1 MRKFCRVAVFL
12 LGLALLGSDEVYAQV
27 FPADFARVLVTNG
40 LANPT
45 AMAFAPDGRIFVAE
59 QAGKLRVVKNNAL
72 LPTAFVQLSVNS
84 SGERGLIGIA
94 LDPDFSTNNYIY
106 LYYTVPTAP
115 IHNRISRFTAN
126 GDVALASSE
135 AIVLELDPLSTATNH
150 NGGAMYFGKDGKL
163 YVAIGE
169 NANSANAQN
178 LDTYHGKILRINKDG
193 SIPDGN
199 PYPTGSEQRRRVWA
213 HGLRNPYTFSVHPE
227 SGRILVNDVGQ
238 VTWEEINDA
247 TTGGRNFGWPTTE
260 GTFNP
265 ATYPNFTNPIY
276 AYPHGGGDGNGCAIT
291 GGTFFYPTITNYPST
306 YWGKYFF
313 QDLCNQWIN
322 TLDLSAS
329 PVVRS
334 PYATTTGG
342 NNLALAVGNDGNL
355 YYLSR
360 SSSALYKV
368 IYNKTTTPFITNHP
382 ASLTVGEGS
391 SAVFTVGSLGTT
403 PFTYQWQKNGV
414 NIPGETNPILTL
426 NNVAP
431 EDEADYRVIVS
442 NSAGNTTSNVATL
455 TVIANTL
462 PIAEILN
469 PGPGITYAVGTSIE
483 FSGTGSDNEDG
494 VLPVTAFRWQINFHH
509 DTHKHDE
516 PPLDGVKSGSF
527 LIPNEGE
534 TSDNVWY
541 RIVLTVTDSKG
552 GAGKDSVDILPR
564 KSTITLTTNP
574 PGLEVTV
581 DGQPFSTPLAVT
593 SVEGM
598 LRTLGTPSPQT
609 KDNGEYEFE
618 SWSNGGEVTQTLAT
632 PADDLQLM
640 ANFSTVVGAEQEIA
654 GYKDIVLYPNP
665 TGDEVVNIKI
675 SLKQP
680 ENLSIQLVNFL
691 SQEIVSSKQNLSSGE
706 HIIPFHFGKRSE
718 GIYSVT
724 IKTSTKTLIRKLVVT
739 E

>member
-1 MRKFCRVAVFL
+1 MRKFYWVVVFL
-12 LGLALLGSDEVYAQV
+12 LGVKLLITSVVHAQV
-27 FPADFARVLVTNG
+27 FPADFARVLVTNA

-59 QAGKLRVVKNNAL
+59 QAGKLRVIKNNAL

-94 LDPDFSTNNYIY
+94 LDPDLSANNYIY

-126 GDVALASSE
+126 GDVVLPSSE
-135 AIVLELDPLSTATNH
+135 SIVLELDPLSAATNH
-150 NGGAMYFGKDGKL
+150 NGGAMHFGKDGKL

-178 LDTYHGKILRINKDG
+178 LDTYHGKMLRINKDG
-193 SIPDGN
+193 SVPDGN

-247 TTGGRNFGWPTTE
+247 TIGGRNFGWPTTE

-276 AYPHGGGDGNGCAIT
+276 AYSHGSVDGTGCAIT
-291 GGTFFYPTITNYPST
+291 GGTFFYPAVTNYPSI
-306 YWGKYFF
+306 YWGQYFF

-334 PYATTTGG
+334 PFATTTGG

-368 IYNKTTTPFITNHP
+368 IYNKTTTPFITSPP
-382 ASLTVGEGS
+382 ASLTVAEGG

-403 PFTYQWQKNGV
+403 PFTYQWQKDGV
-414 NIPGETNPILTL
+414 NIPGETNPVLTL

-431 EDEADYRVIVS
+431 EDGADYTVIVS
-442 NSAGNTTSNVATL
+442 NSAGNTTSSAATL
-455 TVIANTL
+455 TVIA
-462 PIAEILN
+462 
-469 PGPGITYAVGTSIE
+469 
-483 FSGTGSDNEDG
+483 
-494 VLPVTAFRWQINFHH
+494 
-509 DTHKHDE
+509 
-516 PPLDGVKSGSF
+516 
-527 LIPNEGE
+527 
-534 TSDNVWY
+534 
-541 RIVLTVTDSKG
+541 
-552 GAGKDSVDILPR
+552 
-564 KSTITLTTNP
+564 
-574 PGLEVTV
+574 
-581 DGQPFSTPLAVT
+581 
-593 SVEGM
+593 
-598 LRTLGTPSPQT
+598 
-609 KDNGEYEFE
+609 
-618 SWSNGGEVTQTLAT
+618 
-632 PADDLQLM
+632 
-640 ANFSTVVGAEQEIA
+640 
-654 GYKDIVLYPNP
+654 
-665 TGDEVVNIKI
+665 
-675 SLKQP
+675 
-680 ENLSIQLVNFL
+680 
-691 SQEIVSSKQNLSSGE
+691 
-706 HIIPFHFGKRSE
+706 
-718 GIYSVT
+718 
-724 IKTSTKTLIRKLVVT
+724 
-739 E
+739 

>member
-1 MRKFCRVAVFL
+1 MRQFCRVVFFL
-12 LGLALLGSDEVYAQV
+12 VGPALFGYDWVYAQV

-59 QAGKLRVVKNNAL
+59 QAGKLRVIKNNAL

-94 LDPDFSTNNYIY
+94 LDPDFSANNYIY

-126 GDVALASSE
+126 GDVALAASE
-135 AIVLELDPLSTATNH
+135 SIVLELDPLSTATNH
-150 NGGAMYFGKDGKL
+150 NGGAMHFGKDGKL

-193 SIPDGN
+193 SVPEWESLS
-199 PYPTGSEQRRRVWA
+199 YRSEQRKRVWA
-213 HGLRNPYTFSVHPE
+213 HGLRNPYTFSIHPE

-260 GTFNP
+260 GKFNP

-276 AYPHGGGDGNGCAIT
+276 AYPHGSGDGNGCAIT
-291 GGTFFYPTITNYPST
+291 GGTFFYPSVTNYPST

-329 PVVRS
+329 PAVRS

-368 IYNKTTTPFITNHP
+368 IYNKTTVPFITNHP
-382 ASLTVGEGS
+382 ASLTVAEGR
-391 SAVFTVGSLGTT
+391 SAVFTVSALGTT
-403 PFTYQWQKNGV
+403 PFTYQWQKDGV
-414 NIPGETNPILTL
+414 NIPGATNPILTL

-431 EDEADYRVIVS
+431 DDGADYRVIVS
-442 NSAGNTTSNVATL
+442 NSAGNATSNVATL

-462 PIAEILN
+462 PIAEILT
-469 PGPGITYAVGTSIE
+469 PAQEQHMLREHRSIFLALAAIPKTEFYLPLHSVGKLISIMIRINTM
-483 FSGTGSDNEDG
+483 SHPWK
-494 VLPVTAFRWQINFHH
+494 VLERFFFNSQ
-509 DTHKHDE
+509 
-516 PPLDGVKSGSF
+516 
-527 LIPNEGE
+527 EGE

-541 RIVLTVTDSKG
+541 RIILTVTDSKG
-552 GAGKDSVDILPR
+552 GSGKDSVDILPR

-581 DGQPFSTPLAVT
+581 DGQPFSTPFAVT
-593 SVEGM
+593 SVEGI
-598 LRTLGTPSPQT
+598 LRTFGTPSPQT

-632 PADDLQLM
+632 PTDDLQLM
-640 ANFSTVVGAEQEIA
+640 ANFSTVVGAEQEA
-654 GYKDIVLYPNP
+654 ASNKDVVLYPNP

-706 HIIPFHFGKRSE
+706 HTIPFHFGKRSE
-718 GIYSVT
+718 GIYSVI
-724 IKTSTKTLIRKLVVT
+724 IKTSSKTLIRKLVVT

>member
-1 MRKFCRVAVFL
+1 M
-12 LGLALLGSDEVYAQV
+12 
-27 FPADFARVLVTNG
+27 
-40 LANPT
+40 
-45 AMAFAPDGRIFVAE
+45 
-59 QAGKLRVVKNNAL
+59 
-72 LPTAFVQLSVNS
+72 
-84 SGERGLIGIA
+84 
-94 LDPDFSTNNYIY
+94 
-106 LYYTVPTAP
+106 YYTVPTAP

-126 GDVALASSE
+126 GDVVLASSE
-135 AIVLELDPLSTATNH
+135 SIVLELDPLSGATNH
-150 NGGAMYFGKDGKL
+150 NGGAMHFGKDGKL

-169 NANSANAQN
+169 NANSAHAQN

-193 SIPDGN
+193 SVPDGN

-247 TTGGRNFGWPTTE
+247 TTGGKNFGWPATE

-276 AYPHGGGDGNGCAIT
+276 AYSHGSGDGKGCAIT
-291 GGTFFYPTITNYPST
+291 GGTFFYPEVTNYPST

-329 PVVRS
+329 PAVRS

-360 SSSALYKV
+360 SASALYKV
-368 IYNKTTTPFITNHP
+368 IYNQTTTPFITNHP
-382 ASLTVGEGS
+382 ASLTVAEGG
-391 SAVFTVGSLGTT
+391 SAVFTVSSLGTT
-403 PFTYQWQKNGV
+403 PFTYQWQENGV
-414 NIPGETNPILTL
+414 NISGETNPVLTL

-431 EDEADYRVIVS
+431 EDGADYTVIVS

-455 TVIANTL
+455 TVIANTV

-469 PGPGITYAVGTSIE
+469 PGRETTYAAGTSID
-483 FSGTGSDNEDG
+483 FSGAGSDNEDG
-494 VLPVTAFRWQINFHH
+494 VLPANAFRWQINFHH

-516 PPLDGVKSGSF
+516 PPMEGVTTGTF

-541 RIVLTVTDSKG
+541 RIILTVTDSKG
-552 GAGKDSVDILPR
+552 GTGKDSVDILPR

-581 DGQPFSTPLAVT
+581 DGQPFSTPVAIT
-593 SVEGM
+593 SVEGI
-598 LRTLGTPSPQT
+598 LRTFGTQSPQM
-609 KDNGEYEFE
+609 KDDGEYEFE
-618 SWSNGGEVTQTLAT
+618 SWSNGGEVTRHL
-632 PADDLQLM
+632 PPLQM
-640 ANFSTVVGAEQEIA
+640 TYSSWQVF
-654 GYKDIVLYPNP
+654 
-665 TGDEVVNIKI
+665 
-675 SLKQP
+675 QP
-680 ENLSIQLVNFL
+680 S
-691 SQEIVSSKQNLSSGE
+691 
-706 HIIPFHFGKRSE
+706 
-718 GIYSVT
+718 
-724 IKTSTKTLIRKLVVT
+724 
-739 E
+739 

>member
-1 MRKFCRVAVFL
+1 MVNICRVVVFL
-12 LGLALLGSDEVYAQV
+12 LMLALLETVASDAQV
-27 FPADFARVLVTNG
+27 FPPDFARVLVTNG

-59 QAGKLRVVKNNAL
+59 QAGKLRVIKNNTL

-94 LDPDFSTNNYIY
+94 LDPDFSTNNYLY

-126 GDVALASSE
+126 GDVVLAASE
-135 AIVLELDPLSTATNH
+135 SIVLELDPLSAATNH
-150 NGGAMYFGKDGKL
+150 NGGAMHFGKDGKL

-193 SIPDGN
+193 SVPDGN

-247 TTGGRNFGWPTTE
+247 TTGGKNFGWPTTE

-276 AYPHGGGDGNGCAIT
+276 AYSHGSGDGKGCAIT
-291 GGTFFYPTITNYPST
+291 GGTFFYPAVTNYPST

-329 PVVRS
+329 PAVRS

-382 ASLTVGEGS
+382 ASLTVAESS
-391 SAVFTVGSLGTT
+391 SAAFTVSSLGTT

-414 NIPGETNPILTL
+414 NIPGETNPVLTL

-431 EDEADYRVIVS
+431 DDGADYSVIVS

-455 TVIANTL
+455 TVIANTI

-469 PGPGITYAVGTSIE
+469 PGSGTTYAAGTSIE
-483 FSGTGSDNEDG
+483 FSGAGNDNEDG
-494 VLPVTAFRWQINFHH
+494 VLPATAFRWQINFHH

-516 PPLDGVKSGSF
+516 PPLEGVTSGSF

-541 RIVLTVTDSKG
+541 RIILTVTDSKG
-552 GAGKDSVDILPR
+552 GSGKDSVDILPR

-581 DGQPFSTPLAVT
+581 DGQPFSTPVALT
-593 SVEGM
+593 SVEGI
-598 LRTLGTPSPQT
+598 LRTFGTQSPQI
-609 KDNGEYEFE
+609 KDDGEYEFE

-640 ANFSTVVGAEQEIA
+640 ANFSTVVGAEQEA
-654 GYKDIVLYPNP
+654 ASNKHVVLYPNP

-675 SLKQP
+675 SLKQA

-706 HIIPFHFGKRSE
+706 HTIPFHFGKRSE
-718 GIYSVT
+718 GIYSVI
-724 IKTSTKTLIRKLVVT
+724 IKTSSKTLIRKLVVT
-739 E
+739 D